1 MSLSPFHPAVRRWFS
16 ERLGEPTA
24 PQQRGWPLIR
34 SGAHVLVA
42 APTGTGK
49 TLAAFLWAID
59 SLLVQADDLR
69 DETEVL
75 YVSPLKALANDV
87 QKNLARP
94 LEEIRAID
102 PSLPETRVVDRSG
115 DPPAKDR
122 AAMKK
127 RPPHV
132 LVTTPESLYILLT
145 TDGGRAMLST
155 VRTVIVDEIHAVLGS
170 KRGSHL
176 ALSLERLE
184 HLCAA
189 RGGRLQRI
197 GLSATQKPI
206 EDVGRFL
213 VGSGRA
219 CALVDEGHR
228 RALDVAVEIP
238 PSPLEPVCSHE
249 TWSEI
254 YARVAALV
262 QEHRTTLV
270 FVGTRKLA
278 ERAAAQLS
286 RILGDE
292 AVACHHS
299 SLSKERRLD
308 AEQRLKA
315 GNLRALVATAS
326 LELGI
331 DVGDVD
337 LAIQIGTPRSIATF
351 LQRVGRSGHGVDRTP
366 KGRLFPLT
374 RDELVEAAALLRA
387 LRLGLLDKTP
397 QPSAPLDILAQQ
409 VVAACVSDTWDEGEL
424 FAAVRR
430 ASPFREL
437 ARADFD

>member
-16 ERLGEPTA
+16 ERLGQPTA
-24 PQQRGWPLIR
+24 PQQRAWPAIR

-42 APTGTGK
+42 APTGMGK
-49 TLAAFLWAID
+49 TLAVFLCAID
-59 SLLVQADDLR
+59 SPLVRGEAVS
-69 DETEVL
+69 DETSVL
-75 YVSPLKALANDV
+75 YVSPLKALANDI
-87 QKNLARP
+87 QKNLRGP
-94 LEEIRAID
+94 LAEIRALD
-102 PSLPETRVVDRSG
+102 PTLPEIRVLVRSG
-115 DPPAKDR
+115 DTPAKER
-122 AAMKK
+122 AAMLKK
-127 RPPHV
+127 PAHI

-145 TDGGRAMLST
+145 TEGGRSLLGT
-155 VRTVIVDEIHAVLGS
+155 VRTVMVDEVHAVLGD

-176 ALSLERLE
+176 ALSLERLDV
-184 HLCAA
+184 LCS
-189 RGGRLQRI
+189 GGASTLQRI
-197 GLSATQKPI
+197 GLSATQKPV

-213 VGSGRA
+213 AGAGRPRV
-219 CALVDEGHR
+219 LVDEGHR
-228 RALDVAVEIP
+228 REIDVAVEIP

-254 YARVAALV
+254 YARIAALV
-262 QEHRTTLV
+262 QDHKTTLV

-286 RILGDE
+286 KLLGED

-337 LAIQIGTPRSIATF
+337 LAIQVGTPKSIATF
-351 LQRVGRSGHGVDRTP
+351 LQRVGRSGHGVGRTP

-374 RDELVEAAALLRA
+374 RDELVAAAALLRA
-387 LRLGLLDKTP
+387 LRLRRPDP
-397 QPSAPLDILAQQ
+397 PPPPSPPLDILAQ
-409 VVAACVSDTWDEGEL
+409 
-424 FAAVRR
+424 
-430 ASPFREL
+430 P
-437 ARADFD
+437 